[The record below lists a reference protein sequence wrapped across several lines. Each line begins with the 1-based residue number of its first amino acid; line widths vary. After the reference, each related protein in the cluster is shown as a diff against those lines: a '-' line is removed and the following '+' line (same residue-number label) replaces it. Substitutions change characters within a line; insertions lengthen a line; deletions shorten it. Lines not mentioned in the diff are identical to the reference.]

1 MEKHFGI
8 TTLISI
14 NTKGNIMNK
23 INKELMKAFD
33 QKKEIK
39 LSNSEIINKT
49 GTTINNIVST
59 TLFYHGNPI
68 LFKTTYGVYRGT
80 FHGWKTNTTKSRINA
95 FFEYKDTLSFFRVK
109 KGQLVFE
116 NYAPALEDWITY
128 ELDPR
133 DEFTFRIDKGL
144 DPIKPFVYNFVT
156 QKPPYLTIPKY
167 AHEENIKQTKE
178 NRKLGLLSNTQGYTQ
193 DWQFA
198 YTPEKPYFKKMLNA

>member
-59 TLFYHGNPI
+59 TPFP
-68 LFKTTYGVYRGT
+68 
-80 FHGWKTNTTKSRINA
+80 TK
-95 FFEYKDTLSFFRVK
+95 
-109 KGQLVFE
+109 
-116 NYAPALEDWITY
+116 
-128 ELDPR
+128 
-133 DEFTFRIDKGL
+133 
-144 DPIKPFVYNFVT
+144 
-156 QKPPYLTIPKY
+156 
-167 AHEENIKQTKE
+167 
-178 NRKLGLLSNTQGYTQ
+178 
-193 DWQFA
+193 
-198 YTPEKPYFKKMLNA
+198 

>member
-49 GTTINNIVST
+49 GTTINNTVST

-80 FHGWKTNTTKSRINA
+80 FHGW
-95 FFEYKDTLSFFRVK
+95 
-109 KGQLVFE
+109 
-116 NYAPALEDWITY
+116 
-128 ELDPR
+128 
-133 DEFTFRIDKGL
+133 
-144 DPIKPFVYNFVT
+144 
-156 QKPPYLTIPKY
+156 
-167 AHEENIKQTKE
+167 
-178 NRKLGLLSNTQGYTQ
+178 
-193 DWQFA
+193 
-198 YTPEKPYFKKMLNA
+198 